1 MFPLNV
7 TRTELEI
14 LKPSVL
20 SSRKSPGF
28 IQDDGDK
35 VRVLLLLQTIEKAIY
50 SAKAQGW
57 YGGPWDHS
65 RIGIL
70 QNVPAGRLAN
80 HHFRPA
86 ASVQKTA

>member
-14 LKPSVL
+14 LKRSLL
-20 SSRKSPGF
+20 SSLKSPGF

-35 VRVLLLLQTIEKAIY
+35 VRVRVLLQTIEKAIF

-57 YGGPWDHS
+57 QGG
-65 RIGIL
+65 R
-70 QNVPAGRLAN
+70 
-80 HHFRPA
+80 
-86 ASVQKTA
+86 